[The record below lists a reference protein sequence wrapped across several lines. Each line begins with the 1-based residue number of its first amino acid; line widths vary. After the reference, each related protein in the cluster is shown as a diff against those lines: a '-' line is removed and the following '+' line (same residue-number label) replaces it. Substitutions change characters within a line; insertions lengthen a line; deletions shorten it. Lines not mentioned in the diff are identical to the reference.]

1 MEIKLIGTGSIGAVQ
16 SSASTLINKE
26 ILIDM
31 PNGIVKRIKQLGEDV
46 LNIKA
51 ILITHLHGD
60 HFFDIPFFI
69 LEKYFNKVKEETN
82 IYCPKGSK
90 SKVKQLFDIAFP
102 GDYEKVMAVVNVKF
116 IEFEELK
123 KQKLLDKYDIDSI
136 VVEHG
141 NLRPAYGYII
151 KENTKT
157 IGFSGD
163 SRMCEAIEY
172 IVKESNISVLDMS
185 LAENGNNAHMGLNDI
200 EKICTEN
207 KEKTI
212 ISTHMHDYTRETANT
227 KNIKNLI
234 IPEDGQIIN
243 I

>member
-16 SSASTLINKE
+16 YSASTLINKE

-60 HFFDIPFFI
+60 HFLDIPFFM
-69 LEKYFNKVKEETN
+69 LEKYFNKITEETE
-82 IYCPKGSK
+82 IYCPRGTLNKI
-90 SKVKQLFDIAFP
+90 KQLFDIAYP
-102 GDYEKVMAVVNVKF
+102 GDYDKVTEAINVRF

-123 KQKLLDKYDIDSI
+123 NQKLLNKYDIDSI
-136 VVEHG
+136 AVEHG
-141 NLRPAYGYII
+141 NLKPAYGYII
-151 KENTKT
+151 KENEKS

-163 SRMCEAIEY
+163 SKMCEAIEH
-172 IVKESNISVLDMS
+172 IVKESDLAVLDMS
-185 LAENGNNAHMGLNDI
+185 LSEDGNNAHMGLNDI
-200 EKICTEN
+200 EKLCGEN

-212 ISTHMHDYTRETANT
+212 VSIHMHDYTRQVA
-227 KNIKNLI
+227 KSKDIDNLI